1 MSSPSH
7 ARSPNPATQASA
19 KRQDNVVLGYPERR
33 TLEAVAETFF
43 PGAVHSGVPDAFLEA
58 FVSALSG
65 SERRRLRALLAAL
78 AVSGF
83 TRARPDRRERALRA
97 WCDSRLPLRRA
108 GFQALR
114 KGLLTIAY
122 TLPGTPAW
130 ERIGYPGPLGR
141 RVTTEPRLAPLRL
154 VGDTTLDC
162 DVCVA
167 GSGAGGGVA
176 ASVLAG
182 AGLDVVVLEAGGHY
196 EDADFDGAEL
206 DGLRRLYHGRG
217 TTATDDQG
225 IGILAGAC
233 LGGGTVVNYTT
244 SFRTPDEI
252 RAEWGGM
259 FETDTFSRALDTV
272 CGRLG
277 VNTDHNRLSKREE
290 VVSHGLR
297 SLGWHEAR
305 MPRNVRGCDQDGVC
319 GYCGYGCPLGAKQS
333 TARTWLVDAQAAGA
347 RIVVRTRAE
356 RVLLLG
362 GRARGVE
369 ARTAE
374 GHGITVRCRAVVVA
388 CGAIETPALLRRSG
402 LTAPGLGRNLHLHPV
417 GGAFGVFDEEIRP
430 WEGTLQ
436 AIYSDEV
443 EGVKL
448 ETTAIHPALLA
459 GAAPWRSAEQHAE
472 LMSWLPRISLIGV
485 LLRDLDAGEVRV
497 GRDGRP
503 VVRYRL
509 SGRDAARMR
518 AGTEAA
524 ARVLEAAGARRIV
537 SSHARLV
544 QYEPGRSGSIE
555 SFLSDADA
563 AGWGPG
569 RIALYSF
576 HQMGTAAMGS
586 VCHDDGGVAGTKGLV
601 VADASAFPSAS
612 GVNPMVTIEAIAYV
626 NASALAAKIGSLGGQ
641 G

>member
-1 MSSPSH
+1 
-7 ARSPNPATQASA
+7 
-19 KRQDNVVLGYPERR
+19 VVLSYPERR
-33 TLEAVAETFF
+33 TLDAVAETLF
-43 PGAVHSGVPDAFLEA
+43 PGAVRSGVPDAFLET

-65 SERRRLRALLAAL
+65 SERLRLRALLAAL

-83 TRARPDRRERALRA
+83 TRARPDRRELALRA
-97 WCDSRLPLRRA
+97 WCDSRLALRRA

-154 VGDTTLDC
+154 AGDSTLDC
-162 DVCVA
+162 EVCVV

-176 ASVLAG
+176 AAVLAE
-182 AGLDVVVLEAGGHY
+182 AGLDVVVLEAGGHH

-252 RAEWGGM
+252 RAEWGRI

-272 CGRLG
+272 CRRLG
-277 VNTDHNRLSKREE
+277 VNVDHNRLSKREE
-290 VVSHGLR
+290 VVSNGLR
-297 SLGWHEAR
+297 TLGWQEAR
-305 MPRNVRGCDQDGVC
+305 MPRNVHGCDQDGVC

-333 TARTWLVDAQAAGA
+333 TARTWLLDAQAAGA

-356 RVLLLG
+356 RVILER

-369 ARTAE
+369 ARTAD
-374 GHGITVRCRAVVVA
+374 GHRITVRCRDVVVA

-402 LTAPGLGRNLHLHPV
+402 VMAPGLGRNLHLHPV

-485 LLRDLDAGEVRV
+485 LLRDLDSGEVRV

-544 QYEPGRSGSIE
+544 EYEPARSGSIE
-555 SFLSDADA
+555 SFLADADA

-586 VCHDDGGVAGTKGLV
+586 VCDDEGGVAGTKGLV

-626 NASALAAKIGSLGGQ
+626 NASALAAKIGSSGPKVGRSSDS
-641 G
+641 GRGTAT

>member
-1 MSSPSH
+1 VIS
-7 ARSPNPATQASA
+7 
-19 KRQDNVVLGYPERR
+19 YPERR
-33 TLEAVAETFF
+33 ALDAVAETLF
-43 PGAVHSGVPDAFLEA
+43 PGAVRLGVPDAFLET
-58 FVSALSG
+58 FVSVLSD

-78 AVSGF
+78 AASGF
-83 TRARPDRRERALRA
+83 TRLRSAERERTLLA
-97 WCDSRLPLRRA
+97 WCDSRLSLRRA

-130 ERIGYPGPLGR
+130 ERIGYPGPLGQLR
-141 RVTTEPRLAPLRL
+141 TTEPRLAPLRIAR
-154 VGDTTLDC
+154 DTTLDC
-162 DVCVA
+162 DVCVV

-176 ASVLAG
+176 AAVLAQ
-182 AGLDVVVLEAGGHY
+182 AGLEVVVLEAGGHY
-196 EDADFDGAEL
+196 EEADFDGAEL

-259 FETDTFSRALDTV
+259 FATEAFSHALDVV
-272 CGRLG
+272 CDRLA
-277 VNTDHNRLSKREE
+277 VNTEHNRLSRREE
-290 VVSHGLR
+290 VVSRGLER
-297 SLGWHEAR
+297 LGWHQAS
-305 MPRNVRGCDQDGVC
+305 MPRNVRDCDQGRVC

-347 RIVVRTRAE
+347 RIFVRTRAE
-356 RVLLLG
+356 RVLFEG
-362 GRARGVE
+362 GRARGVD

-374 GHGITVRCRAVVVA
+374 GHRVTVRSRAVVAA
-388 CGAIETPALLRRSG
+388 CGAIETPGLLTRSG
-402 LTAPGLGRNLHLHPV
+402 LASAGVGRNLHLHPV
-417 GGAFGVFDEEIRP
+417 GGAFGVFDEEIKP

-436 AIYSDEV
+436 AVYSDQV
-443 EGVKL
+443 EGAKL
-448 ETTAIHPALLA
+448 ETTAIHPGLLT

-472 LMSWLPRISLIGV
+472 LMSSLPRLTLVGV

-497 GRDGRP
+497 GRDGRAAI
-503 VVRYRL
+503 RYRL
-509 SGRDAARMR
+509 SDRDAARMR

-524 ARVLEAAGARRIV
+524 ARVLEAAGATRIV
-537 SSHARLV
+537 SGHSSLV
-544 QYEPGRSGSIE
+544 QYEPERSGSIDT
-555 SFLSDADA
+555 FMAAADT

-586 VCHDDGGVAGTKGLV
+586 VCNDEGEVAGAQGLV

-612 GVNPMVTIEAIAYV
+612 AVNPMVTIEALAYV
-626 NASALAAKIGSLGGQ
+626 NASALAEKIGSVGSQ
-641 G
+641 VR